1 MESDRKQNESP
12 GGKNSSVFEIWR
24 LPMKQKIFLT
34 HFLNLALILGLAAN
48 IFASDIPKPETYFGH
63 KPGVDF
69 KLIRWEKIYEYFHL
83 LGEKSNRIE
92 VEDLGETTLGNP
104 FILAIISSP
113 ENLSQLDNY
122 KAIARKLARG
132 NVSGQEA
139 IRLAEQGKTIAL
151 VTCSMH
157 ASEIGPTQMSP
168 GLAYVLATDN
178 TSSIKQILANVIFL
192 LVPSWNPDGNILVVD
207 WYRQNVGTPYETSP
221 MPWLYHHYVGHDNN
235 RDAFMHTQIETRY
248 VNNILYHEWSPQ
260 IFMDMHQMGNSDARL
275 FLSPLYEPRH
285 HSLDP
290 LLTREIELTG
300 AYMRTVL
307 EEQDKI
313 GVMHYANWNHWR
325 MSAIHTCALWHNV
338 ATILFEAATTRMATP
353 IFQTARDLSG
363 AGSGGLGK
371 QGNNQ
376 TINYPSPWPGG
387 WWRLRDIVEYAY
399 WSVIGFL
406 ETGAIH
412 KDKYL
417 LNIYR
422 MARNSIEKGKNQVP
436 YAYVIPQFQKDP
448 NTVAKMINILIANG
462 VEIHTAEKSFQAQN
476 REYPSGTYVVLL
488 SQAYRPFIIDILG
501 PQIYPDRRQYEG
513 GPPERTFDLTGWT
526 LAYQMG
532 VEAVKIDLHF
542 EAQLQQIQDV
552 KPPEGKVFG
561 SGDTYILDHNV
572 LDSYRA
578 VNRLLEE
585 GANVSWAT
593 ESFTSGGKRYPAGA
607 IIVSGSD
614 LSRKIQSLSK
624 EFNLQIH
631 MGNSPEKL
639 IKLKPLKLGLY
650 KPWVANMDEGWT
662 RWIFDNWEFPY
673 TTIHDEEIR
682 NGDLK
687 EKYDV
692 IVLTNITSRR
702 IIDGH
707 REGTVPSQ
715 YAGGIGEHGLVALLQ
730 FVKHGGT
737 LITLNSS
744 CQLPINHFKV
754 PLKDVSRKY
763 PTAEFFC
770 PSAILKVNVDNTHP
784 IGYGMENTANVV
796 SYGSPFFEFLDTDNK
811 NSNEKKDM
819 VMSTKIVARYPN
831 SNPFMSG
838 RLIGDHLLHNK
849 PALVEVGYGKG
860 KIIMFG
866 FRPQNRAQP
875 HGTFMM
881 FFNSLYYGPASA
893 GAK

>member
-1 MESDRKQNESP
+1 
-12 GGKNSSVFEIWR
+12 
-24 LPMKQKIFLT
+24 MKQKIFLT
-34 HFLNLALILGLAAN
+34 HFVNLALILGLTAN

-63 KPGVDF
+63 KPGADF
-69 KLIRWEKIYEYFHL
+69 KLIRWEKVYEYFHL
-83 LGEKSNRIE
+83 LGEKSDRIK
-92 VEDLGETTLGNP
+92 VEDLGKTTLENP

-132 NVSGQEA
+132 SVSEQEA

-168 GLAYVLATDN
+168 ELAYVLATDN
-178 TSSIKQILANVIFL
+178 TPAIKRILDNVIFL
-192 LVPSWNPDGNILVVD
+192 LVPSWNPDGNVLVVD
-207 WYRQNVGTPYETSP
+207 WYRQNVGTPYEISP

-248 VNNILYHEWSPQ
+248 VNNILYHEWFPQ
-260 IFMDMHQMGNSDARL
+260 IFMDMHHMGNSDARL

-307 EEQDKI
+307 EEQGKI

-338 ATILFEAATTRMATP
+338 ATILFEAAATRMATP

-417 LNIYR
+417 LNMYR
-422 MARNSIEKGKNQVP
+422 MARNSIEKGKSQAP
-436 YAYVIPQFQKDP
+436 YAYVIPKSQKDP

-462 VEIHTAEKSFQAQN
+462 VEIHTAEKSFKVQN

-532 VEAVKIDLHF
+532 VEAIKIDLHF
-542 EAQLQQIQDV
+542 EAQLQQILDA
-552 KPPEGKVFG
+552 KPPEGKVIG
-561 SGDTYILDHNV
+561 SGNTYILDHNV

-585 GANVSWAT
+585 GANVGWAI

-624 EFNLQIH
+624 EFNLQINI
-631 MGNSPEKL
+631 GNSPEKL
-639 IKLKPLKLGLY
+639 IKLKSLKLGLF
-650 KPWVANMDEGWT
+650 KPWIANMDEGWT

-692 IVLTNITSRR
+692 IV
-702 IIDGH
+702 
-707 REGTVPSQ
+707 
-715 YAGGIGEHGLVALLQ
+715 
-730 FVKHGGT
+730 
-737 LITLNSS
+737 TLNSS
-744 CQLPINHFKV
+744 CQLPLNHFKV

-763 PTAEFFC
+763 PTTEFFC

-796 SYGSPFFEFLDTDNK
+796 SYGSPFFEFLDTDNI
-811 NSNEKKDM
+811 NSNEQKDM

-831 SNPFMSG
+831 SDPLMSG
-838 RLIGDHLLHNK
+838 RLIGNHLLHNK

-881 FFNSLYYGPASA
+881 FFNSLYYGPTSASL
-893 GAK
+893 K